1 MTAQDTGT
9 IILPDLISTCPF
21 KLECNQEYEMVSAET
36 NAWLTAYGI
45 LYSESMTKY
54 NLYWALAY
62 PHASRTRLGNTCD
75 AFTLFFLID
84 DLLDTSYGKGISD
97 KTKQQ
102 LLKNT
107 LDCFQPT
114 GSFKPLTSFAEAL
127 RDWWQRMRYS
137 ATPHFQERFINSYRI
152 GLETILSLLADKK
165 TCQSVPNLGTYIRI
179 RRKTSFG
186 DVGFAFIEYIFDIVL
201 PDECWSNEALQ
212 RLMNCM
218 IDISAFAND
227 IYSFNVEQIH
237 DQYNLI
243 TVLMHDDSSLTI
255 QQAMD
260 RAGQMII
267 DRYNDFERI
276 RREIPS
282 WGKEIDAQVEK
293 YINEA
298 TCIVSG
304 NLHWRADGVW
314 LNRSPTSSVLQNT
327 ND

>member
-1 MTAQDTGT
+1 MTAQNMDT

-21 KLECNQEYEMVSAET
+21 KLECNQEYEIVSAET
-36 NAWLTAYGI
+36 DAWLNSYGI
-45 LYSESMTKY
+45 SNSESMTKY
-54 NLYWALAY
+54 NRFWALAY
-62 PHASRTRLGNTCD
+62 PHASRTTLRNTSD
-75 AFTLFFLID
+75 AMTLMFMID
-84 DLLDTSYGKGISD
+84 DLFDTSYGKGISD

-102 LLKNT
+102 LFKNIV
-107 LDCFQPT
+107 DCFQPA
-114 GSFKPLTSFAEAL
+114 GSFKPLTPFTTAL
-127 RDWWQRMRYS
+127 HDWWQRMLDS
-137 ATPHFQERFINSYRI
+137 TTPHFQEHFLNAYRI
-152 GLETILSLLADKK
+152 GVETVLSVLADKK
-165 TCQSVPNLGTYIRI
+165 TGQSVPDLETYIRI

-186 DVGFAFIEYIFDIVL
+186 DAGLAFIEYIFDIVL

-212 RLMNCM
+212 HLSDCVT
-218 IDISAFAND
+218 DVAAFAND

-298 TCIVSG
+298 TYMISG
-304 NLHWRADGVW
+304 TIHWSFETPKYFGAQTEEA
-314 LNRSPTSSVLQNT
+314 N
-327 ND
+327 